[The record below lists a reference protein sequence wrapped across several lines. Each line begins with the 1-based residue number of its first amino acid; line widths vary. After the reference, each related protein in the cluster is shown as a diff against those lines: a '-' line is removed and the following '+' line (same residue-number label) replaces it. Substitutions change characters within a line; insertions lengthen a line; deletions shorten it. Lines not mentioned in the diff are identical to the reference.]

1 MDTHGYPLAIRQQG
15 TLFQRNPVCRLSF
28 RVCTDMCEEYGGL
41 GFNLMKS
48 LEVADQVCAKMVQ
61 NAWEPDGVDY
71 YYQWIENQL
80 NNTPAV
86 MCACATVYV
95 SIYVMEDA
103 PPPLRAVG
111 NDMKGLIFGEA
122 IRILENLRAA
132 ACNEDIIL
140 SVSSYGQPPPEP
152 PLVQENRELKEQ
164 NNQLIRQ
171 VIAAK
176 QPNKTMS
183 KEDLQQQFMELLAS
197 GKVQPSTVV
206 LGDNIEK
213 QINIDKIEK
222 DAIHI
227 NISSPA
233 ATNKSQSQPSSISSE
248 LHSGQSSSPAPDV
261 RTESSHTKRL
271 FLNEFGDEDPDRT
284 VEEHNR
290 FMNFLT
296 DHHWS
301 QLAINSRRDNRI
313 LQSIVCFCIKW
324 RRIRYI
330 KDPVSPA
337 AVLRFLTDTCHLS
350 CDVERTT
357 ISTVLG
363 KMLKTD
369 HNKELYFDMENYFN

>member
-1 MDTHGYPLAIRQQG
+1 MGDPLGSYPLSSGKQG

-48 LEVADQVCAKMVQ
+48 LDVADQVCAKMVQ

-122 IRILENLRAA
+122 NRILENLRAA
-132 ACNEDIIL
+132 AYNEDITL
-140 SVSSYGQPPPEP
+140 SVTSYGQPPLESPTI
-152 PLVQENRELKEQ
+152 QENRELKKQ

-176 QPNKTMS
+176 KQIRKMS
-183 KEDLQQQFMELLAS
+183 KDDLQQQFMELLAS

-227 NISSPA
+227 NMSSPGMS
-233 ATNKSQSQPSSISSE
+233 SQQTEDVTSTVSSRTKKLFVSSD
-248 LHSGQSSSPAPDV
+248 GDMDFQ
-261 RTESSHTKRL
+261 RL
-271 FLNEFGDEDPDRT
+271 EEERNRFLNY
-284 VEEHNR
+284 
-290 FMNFLT
+290 LT
-296 DHHWS
+296 DHCLSKEILNSS
-301 QLAINSRRDNRI
+301 QDNPILKAII
-313 LQSIVCFCIKW
+313 CFCARWKALHFI
-324 RRIRYI
+324 
-330 KDPVSPA
+330 DPKIS
-337 AVLRFLTDTCHLS
+337 AVAVVRFLTETCGIPFDGTSERAISNALARMLQKDYDKDIYY
-350 CDVERTT
+350 DVQE
-357 ISTVLG
+357 
-363 KMLKTD
+363 
-369 HNKELYFDMENYFN
+369 YF